1 MSAKACCLKLT
12 EFCKFGLVHLLL
24 VFQAEESS
32 SSSSTSSSEDVG
44 FMIGQRLRRMLNPSN
59 AWQDTDVEEGVAQG
73 RGESKQTVLSNPFGL
88 PLQAFRLAVNSA

>member
-1 MSAKACCLKLT
+1 MDHTRCQPRRAAFIT

-24 VFQAEESS
+24 IFQAEESS

-59 AWQDTDVEEGVAQG
+59 AWQDTDVEGAAQG
-73 RGESKQTVLSNPFGL
+73 RGESKQTVPSNPFGL
-88 PLQAFRLAVNSA
+88 PLQASS